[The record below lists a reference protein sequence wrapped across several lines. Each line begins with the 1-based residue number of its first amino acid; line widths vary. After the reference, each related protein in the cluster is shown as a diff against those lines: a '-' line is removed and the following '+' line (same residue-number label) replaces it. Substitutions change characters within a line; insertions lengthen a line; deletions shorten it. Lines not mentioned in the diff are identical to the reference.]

1 MAVFTSFN
9 ILANNFLPLNVAL
22 GSMSTYS
29 SIYLHIQLWRKPI
42 IIILTLLVLILFAIA
57 NFPVSSGL
65 YSGKIIAQPE
75 LSGTSF
81 ISAAPA
87 GKGGGLSDGKN
98 YNCSVILENKR
109 VVKANCYE
117 YNYVNQI
124 VNVSITESMLPF
136 FSAYR
141 VIEPNKQINQDK

>member
-1 MAVFTSFN
+1 
-9 ILANNFLPLNVAL
+9 
-22 GSMSTYS
+22 MSIYS
-29 SIYLHIQLWRKPI
+29 SIYFHIQLWRKPI
-42 IIILTLLVLILFAIA
+42 LTVLILLMLVLYAIA

-65 YSGKIIAQPE
+65 HSGKVVAQPA

-98 YNCSVILENKR
+98 YSCSVILENKQ
-109 VVKANCYE
+109 VVQAGCYK

-124 VNVSITESMLPF
+124 VNVSINESVLPF
-136 FSAYR
+136 FSTYR
-141 VIEPNKQINQDK
+141 VIEPNKQINQD

>member
-1 MAVFTSFN
+1 
-9 ILANNFLPLNVAL
+9 
-22 GSMSTYS
+22 MSTYS
-29 SIYLHIQLWRKPI
+29 SIYFHIQLWKKPI
-42 IIILTLLVLILFAIA
+42 ISILILLVLVLFAIA

-65 YSGKIIAQPE
+65 YSGKIVVQPK

-81 ISAAPA
+81 ISAVPA
-87 GKGGGLSDGKN
+87 GKGGGLSNGKN
-98 YNCSVILENKR
+98 YDCSVVLENKQ

-136 FSAYR
+136 FSTYR
-141 VIEPNKQINQDK
+141 VIEPNKQINQD